1 MFTGIIEEVGTL
13 EALALAGELARLQI
27 HAPLVS
33 IDTRPGDSIAVNGA
47 CLTVAEIAGDRLS
60 FDAVRETLDRTVLGG
75 LEPGC
80 RVNLERAMVAGARL
94 DGHIVQGHVD
104 GTGVVR
110 AFERNGDDVRLLV
123 GCEASVAGHLVD
135 KGSVTIDGVSLTV
148 VSALEDS
155 FDVVL
160 IPHTLAAT
168 TLSDFAPGR
177 RVNLEV
183 DILGKYVKTYVE
195 RILLRGDARLP
206 GAAGGR
212 AVGSGAEGDSAR

>member
-1 MFTGIIEEVGTL
+1 MFTGIIEEVGTI
-13 EALALAGELARLQI
+13 EAVEREGDLVRLRV

-33 IDTRPGDSIAVNGA
+33 SDTALGDSVSVSGA
-47 CLTVAEIAGDRLS
+47 CLTVTRIAGERLS
-60 FDAVRETLDRTVLGG
+60 FDAVRETLDCTSVGELV
-75 LEPGC
+75 PGS
-80 RVNLERAMVAGARL
+80 RVNLERAMRAGGRL

-104 GTGVVR
+104 GVGTVR
-110 AFERNGDDVRLLV
+110 AFDRNGDDVVLLV
-123 GCEASVAGHLVD
+123 GCESTIADQLVD

-148 VSALEDS
+148 VTAQADA

-168 TLSDFAPGR
+168 TLSDLAPGR

-195 RILLRGDARLP
+195 RTLARAGISTPGGRVASVGDANR
-206 GAAGGR
+206 
-212 AVGSGAEGDSAR
+212 